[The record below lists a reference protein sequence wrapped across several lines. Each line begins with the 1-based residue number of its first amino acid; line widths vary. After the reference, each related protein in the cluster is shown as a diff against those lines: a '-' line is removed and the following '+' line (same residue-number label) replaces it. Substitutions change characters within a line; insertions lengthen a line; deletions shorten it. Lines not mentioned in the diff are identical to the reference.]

1 MREIDLFSE
10 VCELDNMVLTD
21 TKTFRNFQGDNFRVY
36 RPSDYLYNNNIL
48 KDFSFRI
55 FEYDIETGIVNNI
68 YITDSTQVVLPKDL
82 FIQNNLSTIR
92 KIKIKNI

>member
-21 TKTFRNFQGDNFRVY
+21 TKTFKNFQGDNFRVY
-36 RPSDYLYNNNIL
+36 RPSDYFL

-55 FEYDIETGIVNNI
+55 FEYDIETGIVDNI
-68 YITDSTQVVLPKDL
+68 YITDSIRVVLPKNL
-82 FIQNNLSTIR
+82 FIQNNLATIR

>member
-21 TKTFRNFQGDNFRVY
+21 TKTFKNFQGDNFRVY
-36 RPSDYLYNNNIL
+36 RPSEYIYNNKIL
-48 KDFSFRI
+48 KNFSFRI

-68 YITDSTQVVLPKDL
+68 YIADSIKVVLPKNL
-82 FIQNNLSTIR
+82 FIQNNLATIR